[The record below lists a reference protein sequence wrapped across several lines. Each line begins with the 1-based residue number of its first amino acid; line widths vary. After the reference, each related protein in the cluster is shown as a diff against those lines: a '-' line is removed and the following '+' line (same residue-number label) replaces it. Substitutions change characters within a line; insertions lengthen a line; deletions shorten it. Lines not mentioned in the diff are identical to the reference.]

1 MDAKITKERLSRI
14 LSYDWLK
21 IIGLSLVAIIVWT
34 LILTTSATR
43 ITPAQQFT
51 VINYFG
57 NTSTLHTSLSTD
69 FNKAFEDGT
78 FSYEVIEIT
87 EVDVGGN
94 TEMGATLMETRTT
107 TEEGDVVF
115 VPNITKAGSEYTVN
129 GETRTETYLQSLLRG
144 YRWAL
149 ANLDRTA
156 EDGYFKDLERFL
168 NKYYIDGYQNETLDE
183 EKIKQD
189 FLKRIKENKD
199 KRFKKDAQIEK
210 GIQDE
215 IARVKKYRDAL
226 IEFDG
231 YLASG
236 LVEMTHIAIED
247 KETGKQ
253 IFEGVY
259 SINICPNPETMPNL
273 NKLVAYEE
281 EVRDEAGALQAPK
294 LVAKDM
300 NVAIMDFDGIED
312 SFEFESLLYINH
324 VIRVG
329 KTAA

>member
-1 MDAKITKERLSRI
+1 MDAKITKERLGRI

-21 IIGLSLVAIIVWT
+21 IVGIALVAIIVWT

-57 NTSTLHTSLSTD
+57 NTSTINTSLSTD
-69 FNKAFEDGT
+69 FSKAFKDGL
-78 FSYEVIEIT
+78 FSYEVLEIT

-94 TEMGATLMETRTT
+94 AELGATLMETRTT

-115 VPNITKAGSEYTVN
+115 VPNTEKSDSEYEIN
-129 GETRTETYLQSLLRG
+129 GKKYTDTCLQSLIRN

-156 EDGYFKDLERFL
+156 EDGYFKQLEIFL
-168 NKYYIDGYQNETLDE
+168 NQYYTDGYENETLNE

-189 FLKRIKENKD
+189 FLKRIQENKD
-199 KRFKKDAQIEK
+199 KRFKKDEQIQQ

-215 IARVKKYRDAL
+215 IARVKKYREAL
-226 IEFDG
+226 LEFDG
-231 YLASG
+231 YLESG
-236 LVEMTHIAIED
+236 LVKTTHTVITNT
-247 KETGKQ
+247 ETGETA
-253 IFEGVY
+253 FEGVY
-259 SINICPNPETMPNL
+259 SINICPNPDAMPNL

-281 EVRDEAGALQAPK
+281 EVTNDAGEIQAPK
-294 LVAKDM
+294 LTAKDM
-300 NVAIMDFDGIED
+300 HVAIMDFDGIEE
-312 SFEFESLLYINH
+312 SFQFESLLYINH
-324 VIRVG
+324 VIRFSQATV
-329 KTAA
+329 